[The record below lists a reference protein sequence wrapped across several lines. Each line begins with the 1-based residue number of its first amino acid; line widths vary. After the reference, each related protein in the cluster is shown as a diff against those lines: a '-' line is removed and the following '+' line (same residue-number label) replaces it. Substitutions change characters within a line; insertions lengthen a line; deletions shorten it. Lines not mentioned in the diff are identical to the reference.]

1 MGGSGEQGRD
11 LLIWRGRSTVTMLPG
26 RIPWAGRAFCGWS
39 SHPAYF
45 IEAWGVV
52 ACPRATIMEGDEDLC
67 PPKAGGAV
75 SRALALP
82 TGDTMTM
89 PIAANRHLL
98 STYWRQETCVSVYH
112 LT

>member
-1 MGGSGEQGRD
+1 MTCFGYLAREEHRYHASWEN
-11 LLIWRGRSTVTMLPG
+11 SKHT
-26 RIPWAGRAFCGWS
+26 WAGRAFCDWS

-52 ACPRATIMEGDEDLC
+52 ACPRVTVMEGDEDLC

-82 TGDTMTM
+82 AGDTMTM

-98 STYWRQETCVSVYH
+98 STYWCQETCVSVYH
-112 LT
+112 RT